1 MDLKGLPK
9 EDKTMLYFY
18 LALTLT
24 YGYMFY
30 HKYKKLNN

>member
-1 MDLKGLPK
+1 
-9 EDKTMLYFY
+9 MLYFY

-30 HKYKKLNN
+30 HKYKKLNNWNIKK